1 MSNFSQKGVSISL
14 EKTVKKYVTLRH
26 VADHAGVS
34 ASTASLVL
42 NGKGDISLA
51 TREKVQSAV
60 SELNYSSRS
69 QKTKFDTPP
78 TIRFLKV
85 SKHGQTVNTDHN
97 HFITD
102 YIDGMSREAMRR
114 DYALEV
120 VTYDSKDIEG
130 LLTASQARDLSGV
143 IILGTELSERDII
156 KLANCGQHVVFIDT
170 CYPFLNANFVDMDND
185 QTVFTVVS
193 YIKSAN
199 FSRIGFVG
207 SHSEVTNLHLRGKA
221 FQRACEKLSIDVK
234 AHDSFTVE
242 ATRDG
247 SYEQAKN
254 YLANL
259 KSFADAYFCV
269 NDIVALGLVRALKDL
284 GKSVPQDVS
293 VIGFDN
299 LPMSSLLS
307 PSLTTIDVPK
317 QQIGATAI
325 RLLDDMI
332 VSTVTQPAMKV
343 MVSGKLIL
351 RESTISIEVD

>member
-1 MSNFSQKGVSISL
+1 M
-14 EKTVKKYVTLRH
+14 EKTDKKYVTLRH
-26 VADHAGVS
+26 VAEHAGVS

-51 TREKVQSAV
+51 TREKVRQAV
-60 SELNYSSRS
+60 FELNYTSRS
-69 QKTKFDTPP
+69 QKTKFDFSP
-78 TIRFLKV
+78 TIKFLKV

-120 VTYDSKDIEG
+120 VTYDSKDIDG
-130 LLTASQARDLSGV
+130 LLAASETRDVSGV
-143 IILGTELSERDII
+143 IILGTELSEEDIL

-170 CYPFLNANFVDMDND
+170 FYPFLNANFVDMDND

-193 YIKSAN
+193 HIAASK

-207 SHSEVTNLHLRGKA
+207 SHSEVTNLHLRDKA
-221 FQRACEKLSIDVK
+221 FQRACDKLLIDINP
-234 AHDSFTVE
+234 HDSFTVE

-247 SYEQAKN
+247 AYEQAKD
-254 YLANL
+254 YLEAYDD
-259 KSFADAYFCV
+259 FADVYFCV
-269 NDIVALGLVRALKDL
+269 NDIVALGLIRALKDL
-284 GKSVPQDVS
+284 GKSVPEDVS

-307 PSLTTIDVPK
+307 PSLSTIDVPK
-317 QQIGATAI
+317 QQIGAIAI

-332 VSTVTQPAMKV
+332 ISTISQPAMKV
-343 MVSGKLIL
+343 MVSGQLIL
-351 RESTISIEVD
+351 RESTISK